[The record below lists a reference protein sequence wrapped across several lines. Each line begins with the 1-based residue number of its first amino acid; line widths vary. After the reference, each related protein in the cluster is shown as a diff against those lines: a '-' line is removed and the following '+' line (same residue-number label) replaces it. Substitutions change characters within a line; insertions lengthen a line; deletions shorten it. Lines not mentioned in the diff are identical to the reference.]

1 MIKIKTMKYKIAIL
15 VLFLFVG
22 SCTSVEQTEK
32 HDQLEPATKKH
43 MSMLG
48 KKSDVFTTASET
60 ELRLSQTESVAFK
73 SAKQPLENE
82 VSVFVNPAKTF
93 QSFFGIGGAITDA
106 SAEIFAK
113 LPIETQEEFLQ
124 AYYDKDKGIGYSLSR
139 TPIHSCDFSS
149 DSYTYIEEGDKDL
162 ESFSIE
168 HDKEFKIPLIKKAIE
183 AAGGE
188 LLLYASPWSPPA
200 FMKDNNNMLQGG
212 KLLPEYADSWA
223 RYFAK
228 FIKAYEADGM
238 PIWGIT
244 IQNEPMA
251 VQRWESCIYTAE
263 EERDFLKNYLGPT
276 LEKEG
281 LGDKKIVVWD
291 HNRDLINHRAN
302 TIFEDQEAAKY
313 AWGIG
318 FHWYETWAGGKPMF
332 SNLGNINESFPTK
345 NLLFT
350 EGCQEGFRT
359 DRYQYWPH
367 AERYGRSIINDFNN
381 GTVGWTD
388 WNILLDQGGGPNH
401 VGNFCFAPIHG
412 DTDAG
417 ELIYTPTYYY
427 IGHFSKFIR
436 PGAKRIST
444 VSSRSHLLSTSF
456 VNEDESMVNV
466 VMNQSDENIDYKLYV
481 GAGEALSL
489 SIPAHAIQS
498 IVTK

>member
-1 MIKIKTMKYKIAIL
+1 MKYTFPIL
-15 VLFLFVG
+15 FFCLTLL
-22 SCTSVEQTEK
+22 SCSTEQVSDSAQENETKREEAPSV
-32 HDQLEPATKKH
+32 
-43 MSMLG
+43 MSYLG
-48 KKSDVFTTASET
+48 KESIIYTTASET
-60 ELRLSQTESVAFK
+60 DLRLAETGKEKFAE
-73 SAKQPLENE
+73 AAQPLENE
-82 VSVFVNPAKTF
+82 VSVFVNPNKSFQTF
-93 QSFFGIGGAITDA
+93 LGIGGAITDA
-106 SAEIFAK
+106 SAEVFAQ
-113 LPIETQEEFLQ
+113 LPPETQEELLT
-124 AYYDKDKGIGYSLSR
+124 AYYDKEKGIGYSLCR

-149 DSYTYIEEGDKDL
+149 NSYTYIEEGDGAL
-162 ESFSIE
+162 ETFSIE
-168 HDKEFKIPLIKKAIE
+168 KDKAYKIPMIKKATA

-200 FMKDNNNMLQGG
+200 FMKDNKNMLKGG
-212 KLLPEYADSWA
+212 KLLPEYFDAWA
-223 RYFAK
+223 LYYTK

-263 EERDFLKNYLGPT
+263 EERDFLKNHLGPT
-276 LEKEG
+276 MVKEG

-291 HNRDLINHRAN
+291 HNRDLITHRAN
-302 TIFEDQEAAKY
+302 TIFEDPEAAKY
-313 AWGIG
+313 AWGTG
-318 FHWYETWAGGKPMF
+318 FHWYETWAGGEPMF
-332 SNLGNINESFPTK
+332 SNLGKIQESFPTK

-367 AERYGRSIINDFNN
+367 AERYGRSIINDFNQ

-388 WNILLDQGGGPNH
+388 WNILLNQNGGPNH
-401 VGNFCFAPIHG
+401 VGNYCFAPIHG
-412 DTDAG
+412 DVEAG

-456 VNEDESMVNV
+456 MNEDGSLITV
-466 VMNQSDENIDYKLYV
+466 VMNQSDEPIDYRLYV
-481 GAGEALSL
+481 GASQAIAI
-489 SIPAHAIQS
+489 SIPAHAMQTM
-498 IVTK
+498 VTP